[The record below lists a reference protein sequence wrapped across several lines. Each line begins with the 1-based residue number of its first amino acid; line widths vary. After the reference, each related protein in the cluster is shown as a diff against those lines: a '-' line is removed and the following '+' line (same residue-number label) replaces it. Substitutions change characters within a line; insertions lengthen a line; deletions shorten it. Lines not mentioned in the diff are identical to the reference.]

1 MIDVHRGSLIM
12 HTLVLFDIDGTLTR
26 GGPAKVAFHTA
37 MLETFGTAGAI
48 ESHDFSG
55 KTDPQIVRELL
66 TEAGLDDAAVDEGL
80 LGLWDRYIQELEA
93 RIVDNPMLLLPGVA
107 GLIDALAAD
116 PDVALGL
123 VTGNIVRGAR
133 VKLGSVGLAE
143 RFAVGGYGSD
153 DEGREH
159 LPAIAME
166 RAFEAW
172 GIRFPPEST
181 VIVGDTPR
189 DVECGKHEG
198 TRTVAVATGR
208 IPRERLETTEADA
221 IFDDFSDV
229 GAVIEALLA

>member
-1 MIDVHRGSLIM
+1 M
-12 HTLVLFDIDGTLTR
+12 HTLILFDIDGTLTR

-66 TEAGLDDAAVDEGL
+66 RDAGLEDAAVDAGL
-80 LGLWDRYIQELEA
+80 AGLWDRYIGELEA
-93 RIVDNPMLLLPGVA
+93 RIRDNPMRLLPGVA
-107 GLIDALAAD
+107 DLIEALDAE

-123 VTGNIVRGAR
+123 VTGNIIRGAR
-133 VKLGSVGLAE
+133 VKLGSVGLAGF
-143 RFAVGGYGSD
+143 FAIGGYGSD
-153 DEGREH
+153 HEIREH
-159 LPAIAME
+159 LPAIALE
-166 RAFEAW
+166 RAFETW
-172 GIRFPPEST
+172 GVRFPAAST
-181 VIVGDTPR
+181 VIVGDTHR

-208 IPRERLETTEADA
+208 IPRERLETTGADA

-229 GAVIEALLA
+229 ASVIQALLP

>member
-1 MIDVHRGSLIM
+1 M
-12 HTLVLFDIDGTLTR
+12 HTLILFDIDGTLTR

-66 TEAGLDDAAVDEGL
+66 TDAGLEDAAVDAGL
-80 LGLWDRYIQELEA
+80 AGLWDRYIGELEA
-93 RIVDNPMLLLPGVA
+93 RITDNPMRLLPGVA
-107 GLIDALAAD
+107 NLIEALDAE

-123 VTGNIVRGAR
+123 VTGNIIRGAR
-133 VKLGSVGLAE
+133 VKLGSVGLAGF
-143 RFAVGGYGSD
+143 FAIGGYGSD
-153 DEGREH
+153 HEIREH
-159 LPAIAME
+159 LPAIALE
-166 RAFEAW
+166 RAFETW
-172 GIRFPPEST
+172 GVRFPAAST

-208 IPRERLETTEADA
+208 IPRERLETTGADA

-229 GAVIEALLA
+229 ASVIQALLP